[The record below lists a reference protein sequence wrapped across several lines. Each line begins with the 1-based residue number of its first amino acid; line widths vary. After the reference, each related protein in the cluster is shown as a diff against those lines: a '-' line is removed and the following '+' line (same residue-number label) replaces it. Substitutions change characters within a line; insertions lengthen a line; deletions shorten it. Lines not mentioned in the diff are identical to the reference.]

1 MSDSPALDLTGFLA
15 LDIPELEAEHTRRRR
30 QAVRDRFLASVLHAL
45 RSYPDVEKV
54 WIELSAPSSIH
65 WVRSSPYVSEHA
77 EALKGKI
84 TDENRQIRGFYKD
97 LGSMR
102 AAISSTSRETASDL
116 GLCLPALGPLA
127 SFSRGEVIHVFEQ
140 LLKDP
145 DLRLDEPTLIALR
158 AQVLDRSLPQGP
170 DQPKPGPRF

>member
-1 MSDSPALDLTGFLA
+1 MSDSSTLDLTAFLT
-15 LDIPELEAEHTRRRR
+15 LNVPELEAEHTRRRR
-30 QAVRDRFLASVLHAL
+30 QAVRDRFLASVLQAL

-65 WVRSSPYVSEHA
+65 WVRSSPYVSEHT

-84 TDENRQIRGFYKD
+84 TDENRQMRGFYKD

-140 LLKDP
+140 LLKNP
-145 DLRLDEPTLIALR
+145 DIRLDEPTLIALR
-158 AQVLDRSLPQGP
+158 SQALDRSLPP
-170 DQPKPGPRF
+170 APAHEKPGPRF